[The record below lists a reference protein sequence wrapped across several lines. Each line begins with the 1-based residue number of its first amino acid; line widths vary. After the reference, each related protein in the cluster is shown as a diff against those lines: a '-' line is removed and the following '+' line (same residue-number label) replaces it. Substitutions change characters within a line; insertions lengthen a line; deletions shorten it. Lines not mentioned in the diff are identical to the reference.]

1 MSKGVFITGT
11 DTGVGK
17 TLVAAALL
25 HAWAQRGKRVL
36 GMKPVASGAEQQGGE
51 LRNADAVLLWALSNV
66 PARYDEVNPY
76 VYAPQVAPH
85 IAAAATSREIDVD
98 RIRNTFRELSDR
110 CERIVVEG
118 VGGWYVPLS
127 QTRTMADVARDMA
140 LPVVMVVSIRLG
152 CLNHALLTQQA
163 IESSGLKLAGWV
175 ANGADPAMERAAEN
189 IAGLIDRI
197 SAPLLAKLPYQAE
210 PRADASAAL
219 LDLARLEERL

>member
-17 TLVAAALL
+17 TLVATALL
-25 HAWAQRGKRVL
+25 HAWAQQGKRVA
-36 GMKPVASGAEQQGGE
+36 GMKPVASGAEQHGGD

-76 VYAPQVAPH
+76 VFAPPVAPH
-85 IAAAATSREIDVD
+85 VAAAATGCEINIDT
-98 RIRNTFRELSDR
+98 ISNTYCALSDR

-127 QTRTMADVARDMA
+127 QHHTMADVAQNLA
-140 LPVVMVVSIRLG
+140 LPVLMVVCIRLG
-152 CLNHALLTQQA
+152 CLNHALLTQKA
-163 IESSGLKLAGWV
+163 IVRSGLKLAGWV
-175 ANGADPAMERAAEN
+175 ANEADPAMERAAEN

-210 PRADASAAL
+210 PTAGASAAV
-219 LDLARLEERL
+219 LDLTRLEERL